1 MKNSKAISIIKNFPS
16 NDISKEDK
24 KEALS
29 ILVSTNIVDKLTK
42 NELYNAIIY
51 LSDMVD
57 FNREK
62 MDEKTALKVLKTER
76 ECVSRND
83 GGNCDRDCGKCD
95 LVLPSDVVLQA
106 YDYVIAEIS
115 KTLKETKEHLKYV

>member
-16 NDISKEDK
+16 NDIPTEDK

-57 FNREK
+57 FNIKEK
-62 MDEKTALKVLKTER
+62 NARL
-76 ECVSRND
+76 
-83 GGNCDRDCGKCD
+83 
-95 LVLPSDVVLQA
+95 
-106 YDYVIAEIS
+106 YDDINFVKADINF
-115 KTLKETKEHLKYV
+115 LKEDLKYV

>member
-29 ILVSTNIVDKLTK
+29 ILVSTNIVHKLTK

-57 FNREK
+57 FNIKEK
-62 MDEKTALKVLKTER
+62 NTQL
-76 ECVSRND
+76 
-83 GGNCDRDCGKCD
+83 
-95 LVLPSDVVLQA
+95 
-106 YDYVIAEIS
+106 YDDINFIKADINS
-115 KTLKETKEHLKYV
+115 LKEHLDYV

>member
-1 MKNSKAISIIKNFPS
+1 MKNSRAINIIKNFPS

-57 FNREK
+57 FNIEENNAR
-62 MDEKTALKVLKTER
+62 L
-76 ECVSRND
+76 
-83 GGNCDRDCGKCD
+83 
-95 LVLPSDVVLQA
+95 SDDINFIKADINFL
-106 YDYVIAEIS
+106 
-115 KTLKETKEHLKYV
+115 KEHLDYV